1 MTRQQ
6 KSELQGLKQAAI
18 DGMVS
23 YMRYGAAE
31 IENHPD
37 YDPTFDAGYSQ
48 EHVDRCSKI
57 VDTYLDAVGAMRET
71 GADPEILS
79 EAKKAVTSL
88 NNLNEVCGGSL
99 IETDQREQ
107 ICRLMITAAK
117 YAGLTLDGDFT
128 EEWREW

>member
-1 MTRQQ
+1 
-6 KSELQGLKQAAI
+6 
-18 DGMVS
+18 MVS

-71 GADPEILS
+71 GAD
-79 EAKKAVTSL
+79 
-88 NNLNEVCGGSL
+88 
-99 IETDQREQ
+99 QREQ